1 MPFPTRHPGLRCAA
15 AAALLA
21 AGFALGRRSSPAEP
35 APPTPRAVA
44 EPAAVRG
51 ARDRA
56 TAARGELPLAALVER
71 LRFVPEQDLVGVVE
85 SLGRLP
91 RLDDQEAKAVWQD
104 LERLPPRQDYVG
116 CLAAGYLWHRVAG
129 SRPETPFPA
138 NRGLEPYRQ
147 ALEGTLPGSP
157 DTAAR
162 LAAGEAVDPVA
173 RRGYFLAEIARD
185 PVAAF
190 ALWRRFSDLE
200 GHFDEL
206 ELFGDAFAR
215 ADTRQR
221 MMAALLPPGRAVDDG
236 TAFLLAGLARTWMQQ
251 DFPGV
256 ENWLDRELPAALRPI
271 VATAMLR
278 HLAETDPARALDW
291 RAAEIPA
298 EIPAASRAQAV
309 DLALAR
315 LAGEAPERAA
325 GYLQTLADPELKRQ
339 HTRTFS
345 LYHSLAGYE
354 SWKTWRAGLAGEDAD
369 AAAIAGFETW
379 LHRDPA
385 EASAWLAGLPA
396 SPDRARLVA
405 LMANRLI
412 NSPDKAA
419 LIEWIGSIADP
430 VERGTAISAAI
441 RGADPS
447 DTETPRRL
455 MELAK

>member
-1 MPFPTRHPGLRCAA
+1 MPVPTRHLGLRLGAA
-15 AAALLA
+15 ALLLA
-21 AGFALGRRSSPAEP
+21 AGFALGRRPSPADSSAPAAP
-35 APPTPRAVA
+35 APRAEAVTP
-44 EPAAVRG
+44 AVRG
-51 ARDRA
+51 APGRSSPPPGD
-56 TAARGELPLAALVER
+56 LPVQALVER

-85 SLGRLP
+85 TLGRLP
-91 RLDDQEAKAVWQD
+91 RLDDSQAAAAWQG

-116 CLAAGYLWHRVAG
+116 CLAAGYLWHRVAS

-162 LAAGEAVDPVA
+162 LAAGEPVDAVA
-173 RRGYFLAEIARD
+173 RRAFFLAEIARD
-185 PVAAF
+185 PVAAL
-190 ALWRRFSDLE
+190 ALWRRFSDVE
-200 GHFDEL
+200 GHYDEV
-206 ELFGDAFAR
+206 ELFGNAFAN

-221 MMAALLPPGRAVDDG
+221 MMAALLPPRGTVDDT

-256 ENWLDRELPAALRPI
+256 ENWLDHEVPATLRPI
-271 VATAMLR
+271 VAAAMLR
-278 HLAETDPARALDW
+278 HLAETNPARALDW
-291 RAAEIPA
+291 RAAELPA
-298 EIPAASRAQAV
+298 GTRAQAV

-315 LAGEAPERAA
+315 LAGEAPERAT
-325 GYLQTLADPELKRQ
+325 GFLDSLDDPALKQQ

-345 LYHSLAGYE
+345 LYHSLADYGH
-354 SWKTWRAGLAGEDAD
+354 WKAWRAGLEREDAD

-379 LHRDPA
+379 LNRDPA
-385 EASAWLAGLPA
+385 EASAWLADLPA

-419 LIEWIGSIADP
+419 VIEWIGSIADP
-430 VERGTAISAAI
+430 AERGAAISAAI

-455 MELAK
+455 MGLAE